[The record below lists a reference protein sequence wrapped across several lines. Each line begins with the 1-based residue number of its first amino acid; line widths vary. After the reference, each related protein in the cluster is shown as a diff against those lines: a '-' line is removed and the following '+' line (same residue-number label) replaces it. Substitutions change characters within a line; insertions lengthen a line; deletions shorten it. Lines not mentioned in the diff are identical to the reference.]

1 MTYKIISLS
10 NFLID
15 YVGCLDEL
23 ISGIWHYLWLGGHL
37 LFGQWAIPKL
47 LPEMNNVKQ
56 EKTNP
61 KLGFRGEHW
70 WIISDIS

>member
-37 LFGQWAIPKL
+37 LFGQWAIP
-47 LPEMNNVKQ
+47 
-56 EKTNP
+56 
-61 KLGFRGEHW
+61 
-70 WIISDIS
+70 